1 MDAPPLPSA
10 TEPAPPRPLLPAVIL
25 GPGAVL
31 WLWALPMVVLLM
43 LNLQGYALIEG
54 NMDAKQRGHAL
65 ILGLAGLLDLGS
77 ALTVYALVKR
87 RTLRA
92 TDDTGLTIAR
102 SAWWGL
108 PAVLINV
115 AYLWL
120 AISWIENDL
129 LPASVIAWIYPPQR
143 YLYNQFAFAMVPL
156 FWGLLR
162 MACARP
168 GKKSARAIG
177 VNLALAIGAP
187 VLLFLFFQGLRLTD
201 GFFALGAVV
210 VATVIIGSG
219 LAMFVGIIRAIALGL
234 RDIEKWGA
242 QAERIAIL
250 IFGLAMPLGG
260 LLLNRRIQFP
270 NDFQAWEVYTLTVAN
285 AIVLLLASWQQ
296 VRRPL
301 LSLGLLCATLPFS
314 LYFFVVFLPF
324 LPLSVLG
331 VILMGAGF
339 LVLAPTVLLILHL
352 CLLSKARRGPQMRR
366 LVTGAICFLLL
377 PGFFT
382 VRSFADK
389 AALNAALDYVYAP
402 AIRDGPITYAPSRV
416 NLRRALTSH
425 RSYKNGIYYPLLSDY
440 YAWLVFDN
448 LVLPDDKLTR
458 LESVFFGE
466 SGGKESGDP
475 VRMSNGFFGGSRGS
489 NRDRDH
495 MPRAARPPRT
505 VVEEKLDVRVAPAE
519 GGASTV
525 TLALTLKNTG
535 NQNAEYAATLP
546 LPAGVFVSGFR
557 LFIEG
562 KPVPGRIT
570 EKKTALWVYTM
581 IRDSER
587 RDPGLLFYNTPTE
600 LELRV
605 FPVAASEPSVVEVD
619 FLVPV
624 AGLDAANFAAEA
636 KDPAAVL
643 VRINGLLRPA
653 LVSVTRGTV
662 VAGGFAAN
670 PPPSV
675 ARAPYLHVIVDRSVD
690 NGFDGDL
697 PATLAQLAGHLPAAR
712 PPRVTLANYEIV
724 TLPDGAAVTP
734 SSLATL
740 PLRGGF
746 AFDLALAQAIRRH
759 RDADLDGETD
769 PSTPPPR
776 PVFVVLSRKNAA
788 QSPAPGVAETWI
800 DLLPALEIQ
809 GLDASGAFAAWP
821 LRGGDAPLLRI
832 GRSVRPLVHGRMP
845 RFGNAGAAAPLE
857 YWSPTGQ
864 RWQAVEATT
873 HMETGGPWANAAA
886 LHLAQQDHDRTPG
899 DAGVDLKTLV
909 KDSRES
915 GVMLPS
921 TSYIVVENSAQW
933 RMLDVSERQK
943 LDQNAALSFKETPA
957 PSWVW
962 LAGGFL
968 GWRWLRN
975 WRRRNAGNGGV

>member
-1 MDAPPLPSA
+1 M
-10 TEPAPPRPLLPAVIL
+10 
-25 GPGAVL
+25 L
-31 WLWALPMVVLLM
+31 WLWAMPMVVLLM
-43 LNLQGYALIEG
+43 LNLQGYGLIEG
-54 NMDAKQRGHAL
+54 NMDATQRGHAL
-65 ILGLAGLLDLGS
+65 ILGLAGLLDLGA

-87 RTLRA
+87 RTLQA
-92 TDDTGLTIAR
+92 TDETDLTIAR

-120 AISWIENDL
+120 AMSWIENDL

-187 VLLFLFFQGLRLTD
+187 VLLFLLFQGLRLTD

-210 VATVIIGSG
+210 VAMVIIGSG
-219 LAMFVGIIRAIALGL
+219 LAMFVGIIRALALGL
-234 RDIEKWGA
+234 RDIENWSPN
-242 QAERIAIL
+242 AERIAIL
-250 IFGLAMPLGG
+250 VFALVMPLGG
-260 LLLNRRIQFP
+260 LLLNRQISFP

-285 AIVLLLASWQQ
+285 AVVLLLASWQH

-352 CLLSKARRGPQMRR
+352 CLLNKARRGPQRR
-366 LVTGAICFLLL
+366 RFVTGAICFLLL

-389 AALNAALDYVYAP
+389 AALNAALNYVYAP
-402 AIRDGPITYAPSRV
+402 AIKDGPITYASSRV

-466 SGGKESGDP
+466 PGGTESSDP

-535 NQNAEYAATLP
+535 NQNAEYAATLL

-624 AGLDAANFAAEA
+624 AGLDAANLAVEA

-643 VRINGLLRPA
+643 ARINGLLRPA
-653 LVSVTRGTV
+653 LVSVARGTV

-670 PPPSV
+670 PPPPSV
-675 ARAPYLHVIVDRSVD
+675 VRAPYLHVIVDRSAD

-697 PATLAQLAGHLPAAR
+697 PAALAQLAGHFPAAR
-712 PPRVTLANYEIV
+712 PPRVTLANYETV
-724 TLPDGAAVTP
+724 ALPEGEAVT
-734 SSLATL
+734 SALLAAL

-759 RDADLDGETD
+759 RNADLDGEMD
-769 PSTPPPR
+769 RSTPPPR
-776 PVFVVLSRKNAA
+776 PVFVILSRKNAV
-788 QSPAPGVAETWI
+788 QPPAPGVAETWV

-809 GLDASGAFAAWP
+809 GLDAGGVFAGWP
-821 LRGGDAPLLRI
+821 SRGGDAPLLRL
-832 GRSVRPLVHGRMP
+832 GQSVRPLVPGRMP

-864 RWQAVEATT
+864 RWQAVEAAARI
-873 HMETGGPWANAAA
+873 ETGGPWANAAA

-915 GVMLPS
+915 GVILPS

-962 LAGGFL
+962 LAGGFF
-968 GWRWLRN
+968 GWRWFRN
-975 WRRRNAGNGGV
+975 RRRRSRERRSLSF

>member
-1 MDAPPLPSA
+1 M
-10 TEPAPPRPLLPAVIL
+10 
-25 GPGAVL
+25 L

-54 NMDAKQRGHAL
+54 NMDATQRGHAL
-65 ILGLAGLLDLGS
+65 ILGLAGLLDLGA

-120 AISWIENDL
+120 AMSWIENDL

-187 VLLFLFFQGLRLTD
+187 VLLFLLFQGLRLTD

-234 RDIEKWGA
+234 RDIENWSPN
-242 QAERIAIL
+242 AERIAIL
-250 IFGLAMPLGG
+250 VFALVMPLGG
-260 LLLNRRIQFP
+260 LLLNRQISFP

-285 AIVLLLASWQQ
+285 AVVLLLASWQH

-352 CLLSKARRGPQMRR
+352 CLLNKARRGPQRR
-366 LVTGAICFLLL
+366 RFVTGAICFLLL

-402 AIRDGPITYAPSRV
+402 AIKDGPTTYASSRV

-535 NQNAEYAATLP
+535 NQNAEYAATLL

-624 AGLDAANFAAEA
+624 AGLDAANLAVEA

-643 VRINGLLRPA
+643 ARINGLLRPA
-653 LVSVTRGTV
+653 LVSVARGTV

-670 PPPSV
+670 PPPPSV
-675 ARAPYLHVIVDRSVD
+675 VRAPYLHVIVDRSAD

-697 PATLAQLAGHLPAAR
+697 PAALAQLAGHFPAAR
-712 PPRVTLANYEIV
+712 PPRVTLANYETVALPEGETV
-724 TLPDGAAVTP
+724 TS
-734 SSLATL
+734 SSLAAL

-759 RDADLDGETD
+759 RNADLDGEMD
-769 PSTPPPR
+769 RSTPPPR
-776 PVFVVLSRKNAA
+776 PVFVILSRKNAV
-788 QSPAPGVAETWI
+788 QPPVSGVAAAWV
-800 DLLPALEIQ
+800 DLLPALEIA
-809 GLDASGAFAAWP
+809 GLDAGGAFAGWP
-821 LRGGDAPLLRI
+821 SRGGDAPLLRL
-832 GRSVRPLVHGRMP
+832 GQSVRPLVPGRMP

-864 RWQAVEATT
+864 RWQEVEAATRI
-873 HMETGGPWANAAA
+873 ETGGPWANAAA
-886 LHLAQQDHDRTPG
+886 LHLAQQDHDRAPG

-909 KDSRES
+909 KGSRES

-962 LAGGFL
+962 LAGGFF
-968 GWRWLRN
+968 GWRWFRN
-975 WRRRNAGNGGV
+975 GRRRNAGNGGV